1 MPSNTRCRHG
11 LDCNKNKKKRQF
23 ENKKFSDHEA
33 KNGFYRIHIVGMYG
47 LDCQKK
53 SKKKWDHEAKN
64 GFHRTNI
71 VSVDEVNRKEY
82 GRKTI

>member
-11 LDCNKNKKKRQF
+11 LECNKNKKKRQF

-53 SKKKWDHEAKN
+53 KQKQNWTMKQ
-64 GFHRTNI
+64 RM
-71 VSVDEVNRKEY
+71 VSTEQTSSAWMR
-82 GRKTI
+82 